1 MKVVDELG
9 LVLENEHLVV
19 YIPATAKALVFR
31 VKSRVN
37 KGFEKLHYG
46 PVPLPKD
53 TPLPSYLGGVIPVPA
68 DGVMPATAYIPSG
81 FGISFPTALDV
92 FEKTD
97 MWYIPVEW
105 RERLFHVIAEFTP
118 RFLRVDVEIPKGV
131 TQRRFQKDKV
141 TVGVDKTFGFT
152 RGKIEVVHFPGIHYG
167 YRFGNDTNLN
177 VWTSVDFTYA
187 EYIIEIPKDAEM
199 IFNIL
204 TRKVPSYWLTMPIA
218 ILDETIRR
226 ALIDTYGTDGFPL
239 YPINKKNEAVA
250 EYSRILKEVKV

>member
-1 MKVVDELG
+1 
-9 LVLENEHLVV
+9 
-19 YIPATAKALVFR
+19 
-31 VKSRVN
+31 
-37 KGFEKLHYG
+37 
-46 PVPLPKD
+46 
-53 TPLPSYLGGVIPVPA
+53 
-68 DGVMPATAYIPSG
+68 
-81 FGISFPTALDV
+81 
-92 FEKTD
+92 
-97 MWYIPVEW
+97 MWYIPTEW

-218 ILDETIRR
+218 VSDETITR
-226 ALIDTYGTDGFPL
+226 ALNNAYGTDGFPL